1 MVASTVVSHPSWVLT
16 KRDSVFHLAILQFK
30 GLSITTLDSL
40 TSISGH
46 PKSRVK
52 KERSGGGASRDLI
65 VCFEDFTVDGKLE
78 FDEGALDPVDTDRS
92 IAWQDPIT

>member
-1 MVASTVVSHPSWVLT
+1 MVASTVVPHPSWVLTLLT

-46 PKSRVK
+46 PKSQVK

-65 VCFEDFTVDGKLE
+65 GCFELNWDRGCVNCGASSFVGVDS
-78 FDEGALDPVDTDRS
+78 LD
-92 IAWQDPIT
+92 